1 MLILQELSG
10 KQKRVLTLSSAAV
23 LTVIVVTLY
32 LYLQPHQY
40 PKELSAIDSLSESR
54 PDRALKLLKRLPER
68 SLDGDADRMYYA
80 LLRIKVSNNLYEPQK
95 DSTIFRVVD
104 YFDDYGDKDK
114 HRESCYYLGKYYVE
128 HSDAPQALKC
138 FQTALDLSD
147 DKTPLSFKSKVYSQS
162 GTLFLYQNLTEEALQ
177 MYRES
182 YKCDSLLGDT
192 SNMSNTLRDM
202 AQVYSVCGKYDT
214 CEKLLKKA
222 YIMALKKHDVSIMNT
237 ISFVL
242 ASCYIDMGRFSDVY
256 SQLPELLGNID
267 KVNVSPVYCI
277 AAKLYDKIGRVDS
290 CEYYCRKIMSVG
302 DVYAREYASG
312 KLAEYY
318 SSVAD
323 YSKVICYLKKN
334 ESLSDSVRIV
344 TSTEAMSRMHAL
356 YNYSLKE
363 RENLELRSR
372 NVQKTYM
379 LVLAFMTFLTVI
391 AYITR
396 LNERN
401 KRRCLE
407 FEQSNYFLKDL
418 YNSLNE
424 KFCAERSNNEKTVS
438 ELRSAL
444 DSALNSIDD
453 MDKSK
458 DASKSR
464 IYEIIN
470 KRLNGKKGLSE
481 VEWHNID
488 CLFDEV
494 YPHFKEQIYG
504 NHYVDEREY
513 RMCMLIKLGLRNID
527 ISLLMYRTKGSISS
541 ARSMLYKKF
550 FNRKGSAQEFNDFIK
565 SL

>member
-10 KQKRVLTLSSAAV
+10 KQKRVLTLSSAVAAIA
-23 LTVIVVTLY
+23 IVVILC

-424 KFCAERSNNEKTVS
+424 KFCTERSNNEKTVS

>member
-40 PKELSAIDSLSESR
+40 PKELSVIDSLSESR

>member
-1 MLILQELSG
+1 MLILHELSG
-10 KQKRVLTLSSAAV
+10 KQKRILTLSSIVAAIA
-23 LTVIVVTLY
+23 IVVILC

-40 PKELSAIDSLSESR
+40 PKELSVIDSLSESR
-54 PDRALKLLKRLPER
+54 PDSALKLLKRLPER

-80 LLRIKVSNNLYEPQK
+80 LLKIKTANNLYEPQK
-95 DSTIFRVVD
+95 DSTIFRVCD
-104 YFDDYGDKDK
+104 FFEDFGDKDK
-114 HRESCYYLGKYYVE
+114 YRESCYYLGKYYVE

>member
-1 MLILQELSG
+1 MLIFQELSG
-10 KQKRVLTLSSAAV
+10 KQKRILTLSSVAAA
-23 LTVIVVTLY
+23 IVVVVILC

>member
-1 MLILQELSG
+1 MLVPISAILKEITDTEY
-10 KQKRVLTLSSAAV
+10 R
-23 LTVIVVTLY
+23 TVFLRFIQVVGC

-40 PKELSAIDSLSESR
+40 PKELASIDSLSESR
-54 PDRALKLLKRLPER
+54 PDSALKLLKRLPER

>member
-1 MLILQELSG
+1 MLILQELLG
-10 KQKRVLTLSSAAV
+10 KQKRILTLSSAAAA
-23 LTVIVVTLY
+23 IVVVVILC

-68 SLDGDADRMYYA
+68 SLDGDADRMYYV

>member
-10 KQKRVLTLSSAAV
+10 KQKRILTLSSVVAE
-23 LTVIVVTLY
+23 IVVVVILC

-40 PKELSAIDSLSESR
+40 PKELASIDSLSESR
-54 PDRALKLLKRLPER
+54 PDSALKLLKRLPER

>member
-1 MLILQELSG
+1 MLIFQELSG
-10 KQKRVLTLSSAAV
+10 KQKRILTLSSVVAA
-23 LTVIVVTLY
+23 IVVVVILC

>member
-1 MLILQELSG
+1 MLILHELSS
-10 KQKRVLTLSSAAV
+10 KQKIVLTLSSAAAA
-23 LTVIVVTLY
+23 IVVVVILC

>member
-1 MLILQELSG
+1 MLILHELSS
-10 KQKRVLTLSSAAV
+10 KQKIVLTLSSAAAA
-23 LTVIVVTLY
+23 IVVVVILC

-40 PKELSAIDSLSESR
+40 PKELASIDSLSESR
-54 PDRALKLLKRLPER
+54 PDSALKLLKRLPER

>member
-1 MLILQELSG
+1 MNILYNPTR
-10 KQKRVLTLSSAAV
+10 KQILLYSTVAS
-23 LTVIVVTLY
+23 VIVMVLAVVLFGVNFHHT
-32 LYLQPHQY
+32 Y
-40 PKELSAIDSLSESR
+40 PAELVAIDSLCDSKPDSARVLLRKLSANEYRNES
-54 PDRALKLLKRLPER
+54 
-68 SLDGDADRMYYA
+68 DRMYYD
-80 LLRIKVSNNLYEPQK
+80 LLKIKVANNLYEPQK

-114 HRESCYYLGKYYVE
+114 HRESYYYLGKYYVE
-128 HSDAPQALKC
+128 HNDAPQALKC
-138 FQTALDLSD
+138 FQTSLDQSD

-162 GTLFLYQNLTEEALQ
+162 GTLFLYQNLIEEALQ

-192 SNMSNTLRDM
+192 LNMSNTLRDM
-202 AQVYSVCGKYDT
+202 AQVYSVCGKYDA

-256 SQLPELLGNID
+256 SRLPELLGNID

-323 YSKVICYLKKN
+323 YSKVIYYLKKH

-344 TSTEAMSRMHAL
+344 TSTEAMCRMHAL

-391 AYITR
+391 AYIAR

-464 IYEIIN
+464 IYEIIS
-470 KRLNGKKGLSE
+470 KRLKSKKGLSE

-488 CLFDEV
+488 YLFDEV

-513 RMCMLIKLGLRNID
+513 RMCMLIRLGLRNID

-541 ARSMLYKKF
+541 ARSKLYKKF
-550 FNRKGSAQEFNDFIK
+550 FNRKGSAQEFDDFIK

>member
-10 KQKRVLTLSSAAV
+10 KQKRILTLSSAVAAIA
-23 LTVIVVTLY
+23 IVVILC

-68 SLDGDADRMYYA
+68 SLDNDADRMYYD

-104 YFDDYGDKDK
+104 YFDNYGDKDK

-424 KFCAERSNNEKTVS
+424 KFCTERSNNEKTVS

>member
-10 KQKRVLTLSSAAV
+10 KQKRVLTLLSAVAAIA
-23 LTVIVVTLY
+23 IVVMLY

-40 PKELSAIDSLSESR
+40 PKELAAVDSLSESR

-68 SLDGDADRMYYA
+68 SLENDADRMYYA

>member
-1 MLILQELSG
+1 MLILQELLG
-10 KQKRVLTLSSAAV
+10 KQKRILTLSSAAAA
-23 LTVIVVTLY
+23 IVVVVILC

>member
-1 MLILQELSG
+1 MHELSS
-10 KQKRVLTLSSAAV
+10 KQKIVLTLSSAAAA
-23 LTVIVVTLY
+23 IVVVVILC